1 LAIDLARASG
11 AVSVLCEILDLPN
24 MTVATCA
31 AAVETALMARPAPE
45 NENDP
50 AAVVWTNRAAV
61 VNALLE
67 HAHTQALAEL
77 AAAEAALAERCDLRG
92 RSFRSEAS
100 QLLALRR
107 SGIRLERLDEAAL
120 RPFRRRVA
128 VRELQRVRR
137 AISLEHSIRA
147 GGVRQAVAD
156 AYDRAMP
163 TGAAA
168 ERTLPATAAALSRAG
183 IDGERLTNAVIHFE
197 AGRHLGLVKQQ
208 SNRMAQSY
216 TGYSAEDLFGWGWKG
231 LIVALRGYDPT
242 ASAFSTYAV
251 TRIVGHIQDGVR
263 AESPIPKRLGTFSR
277 KAVATE
283 EILSVELG
291 RPPTAEETAE
301 AMCRAR
307 LLRELGRPPT
317 LAEVAARAHEE
328 LAQLKLR
335 PRLAIPATI
344 DEAAGPEGEG
354 VVLPSMGPDPSDVA
368 LATALRDEIE
378 AALAAL
384 PAEESEAVRLLDYE
398 GVSYDE
404 ARMRTGASRRQLHQR
419 RARGRERLAESLSG
433 WV

>member
-1 LAIDLARASG
+1 
-11 AVSVLCEILDLPN
+11 
-24 MTVATCA
+24 
-31 AAVETALMARPAPE
+31 
-45 NENDP
+45 
-50 AAVVWTNRAAV
+50 
-61 VNALLE
+61 
-67 HAHTQALAEL
+67 
-77 AAAEAALAERCDLRG
+77 
-92 RSFRSEAS
+92 
-100 QLLALRR
+100 
-107 SGIRLERLDEAAL
+107 
-120 RPFRRRVA
+120 
-128 VRELQRVRR
+128 
-137 AISLEHSIRA
+137 
-147 GGVRQAVAD
+147 
-156 AYDRAMP
+156 
-163 TGAAA
+163 
-168 ERTLPATAAALSRAG
+168 
-183 IDGERLTNAVIHFE
+183 
-197 AGRHLGLVKQQ
+197 
-208 SNRMAQSY
+208 MAQSY